1 MDRFYLQ
8 NIQHGFVCRN
18 ATAMTTPADI
28 ECRAVTS
35 TGQGLIDVTVHA
47 PMHACIIDVYT
58 NTKYYVTDVIFCV
71 AARVLTTLCSP
82 ASSLLTSF
90 LYIVHPCS
98 WTEC

>member
-35 TGQGLIDVTVHA
+35 TGQGLTDVTVHA
-47 PMHACIIDVYT
+47 PMHACIFDFYT
-58 NTKYYVTDVIFCV
+58 STKYYVTDVIFLCFSSCSNH
-71 AARVLTTLCSP
+71 AVL
-82 ASSLLTSF
+82 ASKLPIDLLPVNRPP
-90 LYIVHPCS
+90 LLLV
-98 WTEC
+98 